1 MEDSVK
7 SIINNANIDPDTEV
21 DVYIDDK
28 VFIIEMSGFYVKR
41 LQAMGDWFL
50 SLESTEKILKAYNTI
65 SENPNGPIND
75 LLTFNIQTYLMLMQ
89 TVDKAAKEQGA
100 TKKMKYKDL
109 TASVQNA
116 TELVPDEDT
125 GLDSTT

>member
-1 MEDSVK
+1 MEDATK

-28 VFIIEMSGFYVKR
+28 VFIVEMSGFFIKR

-50 SLESTEKILKAYNTI
+50 SLESTEKILKSYNTLM
-65 SENPNGPIND
+65 ENPAGPIND
-75 LLTFNIQTYLMLMQ
+75 LLTFNVQTYLMLMKAL
-89 TVDKAAKEQGA
+89 DNAAKEQGA
-100 TKKMKYKDL
+100 TKKMKYKDAV
-109 TASVQNA
+109 ASVQSA
-116 TELVPDEDT
+116 TELVPDQDT

>member
-1 MEDSVK
+1 MEDATK

-28 VFIIEMSGFYVKR
+28 VFIVEMSGFFIKR

-50 SLESTEKILKAYNTI
+50 SLESTEKILKSYNTLM
-65 SENPNGPIND
+65 ENPAGPIND
-75 LLTFNIQTYLMLMQ
+75 LLTFNVQTYLMLMKAL
-89 TVDKAAKEQGA
+89 DNAAKEQGA
-100 TKKMKYKDL
+100 TKKMKYKDAV
-109 TASVQNA
+109 ASVQNA
-116 TELVPDEDT
+116 TELVPDQDT